1 MQTAIIVGYESPNT
15 QWVRV
20 DMDETLMAASDD
32 TVVDDKTE
40 ISIDRQEGAQAS
52 KLDDNGN
59 VVADGGYTVGW
70 Q

>member
-52 KLDDNGN
+52 KLDGKGN
-59 VVADGGYTVGW
+59 IVADGGYTVDW